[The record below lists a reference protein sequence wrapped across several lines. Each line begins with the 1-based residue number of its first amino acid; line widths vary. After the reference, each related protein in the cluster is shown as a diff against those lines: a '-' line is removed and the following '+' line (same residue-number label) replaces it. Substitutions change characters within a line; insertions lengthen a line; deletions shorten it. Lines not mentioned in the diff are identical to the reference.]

1 MAGGVAIASETGVG
15 IGLLRPSAVRPA
27 LRWNL
32 DRRLTTCGVACV
44 RIPTGPPYG
53 VMGNTW
59 VVPLSVLTATQRL
72 SSEKAMSCTCDRKK
86 NKAGNVCI
94 MWQWRM
100 FMQPLLQ
107 WKGNKYYIFW
117 VCICIQQAKLK
128 CRVIS
133 LSVAC

>member
-1 MAGGVAIASETGVG
+1 MAGGAEIASETGVG
-15 IGLLRPSAVRPA
+15 MGLLRPSAVRPA

-32 DRRLTTCGVACV
+32 DRRFTTCGVACV

-86 NKAGNVCI
+86 KNAGNEARSCNHCY
-94 MWQWRM
+94 RG
-100 FMQPLLQ
+100 
-107 WKGNKYYIFW
+107 K
-117 VCICIQQAKLK
+117 A
-128 CRVIS
+128 IS
-133 LSVAC
+133 ITYSECVSVSSNQSSFAVL